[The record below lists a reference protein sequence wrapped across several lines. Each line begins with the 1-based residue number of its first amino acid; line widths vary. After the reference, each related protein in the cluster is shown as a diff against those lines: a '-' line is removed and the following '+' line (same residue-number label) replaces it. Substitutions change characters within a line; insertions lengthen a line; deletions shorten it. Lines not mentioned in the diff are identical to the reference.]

1 MADDRDADRRLLEQA
16 AEVLRRFSLAALTV
30 KPRLDEPYPEAPQW
44 TPWTRWMETDA
55 RCAHDL
61 SVEIRRHLGIPH
73 PFSRRL
79 AEPAAKD
86 DVPRT

>member
-1 MADDRDADRRLLEQA
+1 MTDTPSVTDRELLERA

-44 TPWTRWMETDA
+44 TPWTRWIETDA

-73 PFSRRL
+73 PFSRRPDARTL
-79 AEPAAKD
+79 PA
-86 DVPRT
+86 